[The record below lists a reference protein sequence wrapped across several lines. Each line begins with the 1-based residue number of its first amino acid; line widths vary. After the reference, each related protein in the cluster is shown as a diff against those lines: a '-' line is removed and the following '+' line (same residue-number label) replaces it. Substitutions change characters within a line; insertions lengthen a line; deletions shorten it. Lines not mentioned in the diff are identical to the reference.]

1 MNLRQLEYFK
11 QIAEVQSMTRAA
23 NLLHMTQP
31 NLTRQI
37 QQLEKELGVLL
48 FTRSDKGVALTPA
61 GLELFERADA
71 LLGQVRRIGE
81 DISKYATEP
90 KGDLRIGLPP
100 SLYDVITNR
109 LISEYA
115 LQYPEVRLSITE
127 GLSAAL
133 HELVLTGKIDAA
145 VVSDVEPL
153 GLLSSRALLA
163 EQLYL
168 VGSIHSQLEIDH
180 FIDLESLIKRP
191 MLLTSAPNAMRTLVD
206 RQMIAYGE
214 KIQPKLET
222 NSARLLCDLVI
233 RGIGFTVLP
242 YSAISTLH
250 RGGQLTAAPIQG
262 LEVSWTLVSAKDRSF
277 SLAGHRLR
285 DRLTEMLHQQSRQGW
300 WRGVRWSS

>member
-11 QIAEVQSMTRAA
+11 RIAEVQSMTRAA

-48 FTRSDKGVALTPA
+48 FIRSDKGVALTPA
-61 GLELFERADA
+61 GYELLERADT

-100 SLYDVITNR
+100 SLYDVITSK

-115 LQYPEVRLSITE
+115 LRYPEVRLSVTE

-153 GLLSSRALLA
+153 GLLSSRALLS

-180 FIDLESLIKRP
+180 FIDLDSLTKRP

-206 RQMIAYGE
+206 RQMVAYGE
-214 KIQPKLET
+214 RIQPKLET
-222 NSARLLCDLVI
+222 NSSRLLCDLVI

-242 YSAISTLH
+242 YSAICTLH
-250 RGGQLTAAPIQG
+250 RGGQLTAAPIKG

-285 DRLTEMLHQQSRQGW
+285 DRLMEMLHQQSRQEW
-300 WRGVRWSS
+300 WRGVRWNT